1 MPGGK
6 YALFAGLKE
15 GVSDIWRLDLESGE
29 ATNLTDDEFFDAN
42 PQVSPDGKTV
52 VYARRVSGNFKI
64 YAFPLDDPKKKTQL
78 TFGPFDDD
86 TPIFSPDGNL
96 VYYASTED
104 DDIYNLRSL
113 DLRTGAVKQYSDV
126 LGGNM
131 APAPA
136 RAAAPPS
143 AWPSSAT

>member
-1 MPGGK
+1 M
-6 YALFAGLKE
+6 A
-15 GVSDIWRLDLESGE
+15 DIWALDLETG
-29 ATNLTDDEFFDAN
+29 ATKNLTADEYYDTN

-52 VYARRVSGNFKI
+52 VYARRVSGHYKL
-64 YAFPLDDPKKKTQL
+64 YAFPLDDPQQKTQL

-86 TPIFSPDGNL
+86 TPTFSPDGNV
-96 VYYASTED
+96 VYYSSTED

-131 APAPA
+131 APRRPA
-136 RAAAPPS
+136 RAGAAT